1 MQPYTSRGRPQK
13 KPSERDVCTQFR
25 HNVRTKQSIS
35 TVFPPDAPFHSFI
48 FFRGGNLN
56 LFPDARR
63 DPIGRGFLCGSREFI
78 DFEKK
83 NKKILLIFKFDRRRV
98 PWTFDWLE
106 MMAVRVPN
114 VRRKS
119 ELLEKVA
126 LFNQK
131 VQEHHEK
138 QVRPLHSIR
147 FEFKFKFGAAGIP
160 FSLPLAG
167 SKLQRMT

>member
-83 NKKILLIFKFDRRRV
+83 KQKDFVDFQIWPPPSAVNV
-98 PWTFDWLE
+98 WL
-106 MMAVRVPN
+106 AGDDGCACTQR
-114 VRRKS
+114 
-119 ELLEKVA
+119 A
-126 LFNQK
+126 TQ
-131 VQEHHEK
+131 
-138 QVRPLHSIR
+138 I
-147 FEFKFKFGAAGIP
+147 GAAGEGGPLQPESAGTSRETGASPP
-160 FSLPLAG
+160 FNSF
-167 SKLQRMT
+167 RI